1 MNPLLLGGLFD
12 LAGKVFDK
20 IFPNPQQAAEAK
32 LKLFELQQ
40 TGELKVL
47 EAETQL
53 AMGQMEINKIEA
65 GSDSFFKSGWRP
77 AVGWICVFGLFY
89 QFVFLPF
96 ASFFLELN
104 GVIAKMPSMDLNT
117 LMTLLFGLLGLGGYR
132 TIEKLKGVANK

>member
-20 IFPNPQQAAEAK
+20 IFPDPQQAAAAK
-32 LKLFELQQ
+32 LEMFKLQQ
-40 TGELKVL
+40 AGELKVL
-47 EAETQL
+47 EAETAL
-53 AMGQMEINKIEA
+53 ATGQMEINKVEA
-65 GSDSFFKSGWRP
+65 ASDSFFKSGWRP

-96 ASFFLELN
+96 ATFFLALYE
-104 GVIAKMPSMDLNT
+104 VRAVMPAMDLNT

-132 TIEKLKGVANK
+132 TIEKLKGITK